1 MTLAIPRVLQAW
13 EAEGIPVG
21 GEGSARVSPGAG
33 QRGWL
38 PGRCV

>member
-21 GEGSARVSPGAG
+21 GEASASLSRCTGG
-33 QRGWL
+33 YL
-38 PGRCV
+38 GRCV